1 MILDLIQLIEDDL
14 GEPVKKS
21 DRWLFWHCPF
31 HDDSTPSFGVNRDG
45 KRYFC
50 FGCRKSGNVNT
61 WLKEYRKMNVRET
74 SPVRAVQPPPPDE
87 HNPPNESWQAR
98 ARLYIDHWEK
108 MLWSERGR
116 DARLYLNG
124 RGLNEETL
132 HSFHIGYNPAH
143 FSEGMHLWGL
153 TPKIPSDRVFLSA
166 GVIIPWIID
175 GVLWKVNNRRFEQ
188 DPKYLQIRGSQ
199 PSLFG
204 AENMAGKPTAFLVE
218 GEFDAM
224 LLYQEAGD
232 LVDVGTFGSA
242 SIREINYRWISRLL
256 SSQRI
261 FIVGDSDKAGREF
274 VSALSGF
281 SHRFCCVQ
289 VPKGKDVTEYWQAG
303 EDLREWIKHL
313 LYASKQ

>member
-1 MILDLIQLIEDDL
+1 LILDLIQLIEDDL

-21 DRWLFWHCPF
+21 DRWLFWNCPF
-31 HDDSTPSFGVNRDG
+31 HDDRTPSFGVNREG

-61 WLKEYRKMNVRET
+61 WLKEYRKMNVQGNST
-74 SPVRAVQPPPPDE
+74 NQPVHKPTPTDNQ
-87 HNPPNESWQAR
+87 PPNEQWQCR

-116 DARLYLNG
+116 EIRWYLNR
-124 RGLNEETL
+124 RGLNDEIL
-132 HSFHIGYNPAH
+132 HSFHIGYNTAH

-153 TPKIPSDRVFLSA
+153 TPKSASDRVFLSA

-175 GVLWKVNNRRFEQ
+175 GTIWKVNIRRFEQ

-199 PSLFG
+199 PGLFG
-204 AENMAGKPTAFLVE
+204 AENMAGKPTVFLVE

-224 LLYQEAGD
+224 LLHQEAGD
-232 LVDVGTFGSA
+232 LVGVGTFGSA
-242 SIREINYRWISRLL
+242 SIREIDYRWVSRLL

-261 FIVGDSDKAGREF
+261 FIMGDSDKAGREF
-274 VSALSGF
+274 MSALSGF
-281 SHRFCCVQ
+281 SHRFRCVQ
-289 VPKGKDVTEYWQAG
+289 VPSGKDVTEYWQSG
-303 EDLREWIKHL
+303 ENLREWINHLVNADKH
-313 LYASKQ
+313 

>member
-31 HDDSTPSFGVNRDG
+31 HDDRTPSFGVNRDG

-61 WLKEYRKMNVRET
+61 WLKEYRKMNVQGNSTNQLVHKPT
-74 SPVRAVQPPPPDE
+74 STDIQ
-87 HNPPNESWQAR
+87 PPNEQWQSR

-116 DARLYLNG
+116 DIRWYLNR
-124 RGLNEETL
+124 RGLNDEIL
-132 HSFHIGYNPAH
+132 HNFHIGYNPAH
-143 FSEGMHLWGL
+143 FSEWMQPWGL
-153 TPKIPSDRVFLSA
+153 IPKSASDRVFLSA
-166 GVIIPWIID
+166 GVIIPWNID
-175 GVLWKVNNRRFEQ
+175 GTIWKVNIRRFEQ

-199 PSLFG
+199 PGLFG
-204 AENMAGKPTAFLVE
+204 AENMAGKTSVFLVE

-224 LLYQEAGD
+224 LLHQEAGD
-232 LVDVGTFGSA
+232 MMDVGTFGSA
-242 SIREINYRWISRLL
+242 SIREIDFRWISRLL

-274 VSALSGF
+274 MSALSGF
-281 SHRFCCVQ
+281 SHRFRCVQ
-289 VPKGKDVTEYWQAG
+289 VPRGKDVTEFWQNG
-303 EDLREWIKHL
+303 GDLKSWVQGYLTE
-313 LYASKQ
+313 